1 MSYLSS
7 MELMEKEDEHIA
19 RLTGYFALYRE
30 LYSHVG
36 SRPLTLGCK
45 WTKSRLLE
53 AVKAEATMEEDNYQ
67 AQVKLGLVSQRPFPP
82 YCTVCMQFLE
92 DGHKCK
98 CGLRGA
104 YPPENKGSEEMNKLH
119 GEQEV
124 ESAVT
129 VVSERELEPT
139 CKDVPVRQTGWV
151 IIALNYVHST
161 PVTPNGLAMIFSSKE
176 EAVAAIEGHLIKTGD
191 KRPLYPVKLREGYA
205 NRDVTKT
212 VEKVIHTT
220 LTAPGVI
227 KV

>member
-7 MELMEKEDEHIA
+7 MELMEKEDEHMA

-30 LYSHVG
+30 LCSHVG

-45 WTKSRLLE
+45 WTKRRLLE

-82 YCTVCMQFLE
+82 YCIVCMQFLE

-98 CGLRGA
+98 CGVRGA
-104 YPPENKGSEEMNKLH
+104 CPPENRGSEEMNKLH

-139 CKDVPVRQTGWV
+139 CNSVPERQRGW
-151 IIALNYVHST
+151 IIVGIPESNAPFVPL
-161 PVTPNGLAMIFSSKE
+161 GLPSVFDTKEQAME
-176 EAVAAIEGHLIKTGD
+176 AIEKYLMEPGRNT
-191 KRPLYPVKLREGYA
+191 PMYPVKLREAYA
-205 NRDVTKT
+205 KRTVTKT